1 MMPSII
7 PIKELKNTTK
17 IAQLCKESSE
27 PIYITKNG
35 YGEMVLMS
43 MEAYEKLMQ
52 PRKIHEELEIS
63 ERQIAAGKT
72 EDALESLKES
82 KNKYGV

>member
-1 MMPSII
+1 MPSII

-43 MEAYEKLMQ
+43 MEAYEKLMR
-52 PRKIHEELEIS
+52 PRKIYEELGIS

-72 EDALESLKES
+72 EDALESLKKS
-82 KNKYGV
+82 RDKYGA